1 MKGSQFM
8 DVFKAGNIV
17 IPLYFLRKYKKFN
30 LTMEEFLFLMY
41 LYHLGDKSLFNPNR
55 YSEDLDLDSSKVM
68 EYIGTLTDRK
78 LIQVEV
84 IKNEK
89 DLMEEVVLLDGF
101 YRKLSLFMVE
111 DSNEKSANYQ
121 SNILKQLK
129 KNLVERLVQLNMKL
143 LRHG

>member
-55 YSEDLDLDSSKVM
+55 
-68 EYIGTLTDRK
+68 
-78 LIQVEV
+78 
-84 IKNEK
+84 
-89 DLMEEVVLLDGF
+89 F
-101 YRKLSLFMVE
+101 
-111 DSNEKSANYQ
+111 
-121 SNILKQLK
+121 LKIWS
-129 KNLVERLVQLNMKL
+129 
-143 LRHG
+143 